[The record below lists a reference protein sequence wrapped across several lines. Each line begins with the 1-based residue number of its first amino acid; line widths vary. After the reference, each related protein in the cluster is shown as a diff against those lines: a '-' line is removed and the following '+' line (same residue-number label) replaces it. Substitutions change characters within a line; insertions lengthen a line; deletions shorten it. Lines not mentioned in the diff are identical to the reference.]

1 MQQLRLEPAWD
12 RTLSTNDRQHIEH
25 IFQETKHIQNSRIS
39 FSPIREA
46 KNHSEALLITV
57 LIHNGTDQ
65 PLTFHNKRLKYKIR
79 DEVIGDYLFTL
90 PELSV
95 PSNVSMPWTFI
106 FPKGSYMRNVPFENG
121 ELNII

>member
-1 MQQLRLEPAWD
+1 MQQLRFEPAWD
-12 RTLSTNDRQHIEH
+12 RTLSTIDRQVIKN
-25 IFQETKHIQNSRIS
+25 IFQETKHIHNSSII

-65 PLTFHNKRLKYKIR
+65 PLTIHNKRLQYKIR
-79 DEVIGDYLFTL
+79 DEVIGDHLFHL
-90 PELSV
+90 PALSV

-106 FPKGSYMRNVPFENG
+106 FPKGSYIRNVPFKNG
-121 ELNII
+121 ELTII